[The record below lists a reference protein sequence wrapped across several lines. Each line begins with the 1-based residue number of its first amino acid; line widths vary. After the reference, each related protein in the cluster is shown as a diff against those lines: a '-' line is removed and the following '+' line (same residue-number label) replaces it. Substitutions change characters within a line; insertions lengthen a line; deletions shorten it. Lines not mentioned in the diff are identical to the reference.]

1 MDILNIICEA
11 LNQTKSQYIRRRA
24 LTATLP
30 QPIVQL
36 ALDDKSMKHLTG
48 QFGKIGSNLNQIA
61 RKLNSGESADSK
73 LKDDIGDCVSDRN
86 EMLKLLRS
94 VEEYPTLRGC
104 KEISVGLS
112 ERTPGQLC
120 PQLSIAERG
129 EGQAHHLAAEPL

>member
-1 MDILNIICEA
+1 MSKRYQTRGDTKRTHMVTVRFSDDEIDILNIICEA

-24 LTATLP
+24 LTAALP

-36 ALDDKSMKHLTG
+36 ALDEKSLKHLTG

-73 LKDDIGDCVSDRN
+73 LKDDIGDCVSDMN

-94 VEEYPTLRGC
+94 VEEYRGDL
-104 KEISVGLS
+104 ETP
-112 ERTPGQLC
+112 ERT
-120 PQLSIAERG
+120 
-129 EGQAHHLAAEPL
+129 

>member
-1 MDILNIICEA
+1 MSKKYQTRDDTKRTHMVTVRFSDDEMDILNIICEA
-11 LNQTKSQYIRRRA
+11 LDQTKSQYIRRRA

-36 ALDDKSMKHLTG
+36 ALDEKSMKHLTG

-73 LKDDIGDCVSDRN
+73 LKEYIGDCVSDMN

-94 VEEYPTLRGC
+94 VEEYRGDL
-104 KEISVGLS
+104 ETP
-112 ERTPGQLC
+112 ERT
-120 PQLSIAERG
+120 
-129 EGQAHHLAAEPL
+129 

>member
-1 MDILNIICEA
+1 MSKKYETRDDTKRTHMVTVRFSDDEMDILNIICEA
-11 LNQTKSQYIRRRA
+11 LDQTKSQYIRRRA

-36 ALDDKSMKHLTG
+36 ALDEKSMKRLTG

-73 LKDDIGDCVSDRN
+73 LRDDIGDCVSDMN

-94 VEEYPTLRGC
+94 VEGYCGDLETP
-104 KEISVGLS
+104 
-112 ERTPGQLC
+112 ERT
-120 PQLSIAERG
+120 
-129 EGQAHHLAAEPL
+129 